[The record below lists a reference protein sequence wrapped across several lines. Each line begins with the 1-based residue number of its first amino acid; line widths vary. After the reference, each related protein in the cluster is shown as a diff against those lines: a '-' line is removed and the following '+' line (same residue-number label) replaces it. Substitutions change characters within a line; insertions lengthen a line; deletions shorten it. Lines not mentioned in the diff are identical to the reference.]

1 MTPIDRIR
9 SAALTLFLVFLW
21 ACAPL
26 TLVSLILG
34 QVGWGMPLLLALLI
48 AGAGTAAHLL
58 GMERASLHYLIAV
71 LAVAQVSV
79 VVAASAGPW
88 QIDAHFLYFAVLA
101 MLTAFCNWRVI
112 LVAAGVTAVHHLSL
126 SFLLPSLVFPDGQG
140 SLLRVIVHA
149 VVVIV
154 ETGVLLW
161 LSWNLENSFLY
172 SEKARA
178 KAEAAAVETER
189 LREEQQRTAAAQR
202 EERTLLRKALADRF
216 VVDVESMTRR
226 LDGAVRGLRE
236 EADLLDRSVAST
248 GEMTHTARAEAEEA
262 TGQAASVAAAVEEMA
277 ASIAEVARTAS
288 AAAAQARSTA
298 GEVVR
303 VRERVAELSETA
315 ARIGSVVQLI
325 ADIAGQT
332 NLLALNATIEAAR
345 AGDAG
350 KGFAVVAS
358 EVKSLA
364 TQTGK
369 ATEDISRQVAEIQAA
384 TRAAVDAIAGVA
396 DAVTALDSGAGEI
409 SDAVQQQEATVLEI
423 SRAIQTVSS
432 RTASLGG
439 TVSRMADMAYGIADA
454 VGKTNATAED
464 AEKLSTDMNHRLEGF
479 IGDLRQAA

>member
-1 MTPIDRIR
+1 MSPIDRIR
-9 SAALTLFLVFLW
+9 SAALILFVAFLW
-21 ACAPL
+21 VCVPL
-26 TLVSLILG
+26 TLVTLIRG
-34 QVGWGMPLLLALLI
+34 EVSWVMPLVLSALI
-48 AGAGTAAHLL
+48 AALGTGAYVTRMARPAVD
-58 GMERASLHYLIAV
+58 YLIAV
-71 LAVAQVSV
+71 LAIGQVSV

-88 QIDAHFLYFAVLA
+88 QIDSHFLYFAVLA

-112 LVAAGVTAVHHLSL
+112 LVAAGVTAVHHLTL
-126 SFLLPSLVFPDGQG
+126 SFLLPALVFPDGQG

-149 VVVIV
+149 VVVIA

-161 LSWNLENSFLY
+161 LSHSLESSFLY

-178 KAEAAAVETER
+178 KAEQAVVETER
-189 LREEQQRTAAAQR
+189 LREAQLKAVETQRA
-202 EERTLLRKALADRF
+202 ERVALRKGLADRF

-226 LDGAVRGLRE
+226 LDGAVRALKE

-248 GEMTHTARAEAEEA
+248 GEMTKEARSEAEEA
-262 TGQAASVAAAVEEMA
+262 TGHAAAVAAAVEEMA
-277 ASIAEVARTAS
+277 ASIAEVSRTAS
-288 AAAAQARSTA
+288 GAATQARSTA

-345 AGDAG
+345 AGEAG

-364 TQTGK
+364 TQTGR
-369 ATEDISRQVAEIQAA
+369 ATEDISRQVAEIQSA
-384 TRAAVDAIAGVA
+384 TRAAVDAIASVA

-409 SDAVQQQEATVLEI
+409 SDAVQQQEATVMEI
-423 SRAIQTVSS
+423 SRSIQTVSM
-432 RTASLGG
+432 RTASLGSV
-439 TVSRMADMAYGIADA
+439 VSRMADMTGGIADA
-454 VGKTNATAED
+454 VGKTNETAED
-464 AEKLSTDMNHRLEGF
+464 AERLSSDMNQRLDGF
-479 IGDLRQAA
+479 IKELRSAA

>member
-1 MTPIDRIR
+1 MSPIDRIR
-9 SAALTLFLVFLW
+9 SAALTLFVVFLW
-21 ACAPL
+21 VCVPL
-26 TLVSLILG
+26 TLVSLIRGEVSWL
-34 QVGWGMPLLLALLI
+34 MPLVLSGLI
-48 AGAGTAAHLL
+48 AAIGTGAYVTRMARPA
-58 GMERASLHYLIAV
+58 MDYLIAV
-71 LAVAQVSV
+71 LAIGQVSV

-112 LVAAGVTAVHHLSL
+112 LVAAGVTAVHHLTL

-149 VVVIV
+149 LVVVV

-161 LSWNLENSFLY
+161 LSWNLEKSFLY
-172 SEKARA
+172 SENARA
-178 KAEAAAVETER
+178 KAEAAVVETER
-189 LREEQQRTAAAQR
+189 LREQQMQAAEAQR
-202 EERTLLRKALADRF
+202 VERVALRKGLADRF

-226 LDGAVRGLRE
+226 LDTAVRGLRE
-236 EADLLDRSVAST
+236 EADLLGRSVART
-248 GEMTHTARAEAEEA
+248 GEMTGEARAEADEA
-262 TGQAASVAAAVEEMA
+262 TGHAASVAAAVEEMA

-288 AAAAQARSTA
+288 GAAAQARGTA
-298 GEVVR
+298 HEVGR

-345 AGDAG
+345 AGEAG

-364 TQTGK
+364 TQTGR
-369 ATEDISRQVAEIQAA
+369 ATEDISRQVAEIQSA

-423 SRAIQTVSS
+423 SRSIQTVSS
-432 RTASLGG
+432 RTASLGT
-439 TVSRMADMAYGIADA
+439 TVTRMADMAGGIADA
-454 VGKTNATAED
+454 VAKTNATAED
-464 AEKLSTDMNHRLEGF
+464 AERLSADMHDRLEGF
-479 IGDLRQAA
+479 IRDLRNAS

>member
-1 MTPIDRIR
+1 MSPIDRIR
-9 SAALTLFLVFLW
+9 SAALTLFVAFLW
-21 ACAPL
+21 ICVPL
-26 TLVSLILG
+26 TLVTLIRG
-34 QVGWGMPLLLALLI
+34 EVGWLMPLVLSALI
-48 AGAGTAAHLL
+48 AGIGTGAYVTRMA
-58 GMERASLHYLIAV
+58 RPAIDYLIAM
-71 LAVAQVSV
+71 LAIGQVSV

-112 LVAAGVTAVHHLSL
+112 LVAAGVTAVHHLTL

-149 VVVIV
+149 IVVVV

-161 LSWNLENSFLY
+161 LSWNLEKSFLY
-172 SEKARA
+172 SEAARA
-178 KAEAAAVETER
+178 KAEEAVVETER
-189 LREEQQRTAAAQR
+189 LREQQMQASEAQR
-202 EERTLLRKALADRF
+202 AERVALRKGLADRF

-226 LDGAVRGLRE
+226 LDAAVRGLRE
-236 EADLLDRSVAST
+236 EADLLGRSVAST
-248 GEMTHTARAEAEEA
+248 GEMTGEARAEADEA
-262 TGQAASVAAAVEEMA
+262 TGHATAVAAAVEEMA

-288 AAAAQARSTA
+288 GAAAQARGTA
-298 GEVVR
+298 HEVGR
-303 VRERVAELSETA
+303 VRERVAELSDTA

-345 AGDAG
+345 AGEAG

-364 TQTGK
+364 TQTGR

-384 TRAAVDAIAGVA
+384 TRAAVDAIASVA

-423 SRAIQTVSS
+423 SRSIQTVST
-432 RTASLGG
+432 RTASLGI
-439 TVSRMADMAYGIADA
+439 TVSRMADMAGGIADA
-454 VGKTNATAED
+454 VAKTNSTAED
-464 AEKLSTDMNHRLEGF
+464 AERLSADMNSRLEGF
-479 IGDLRQAA
+479 IRDLRNAA